1 MKNFRETIK
10 LRCVFCRSNE
20 FALPWEN
27 YSPPAGSFVVCANC
41 GKENDIT
48 SLLVVAKATGLAIA
62 ENYAEKLMNEMT
74 RELKKSFSNS
84 KFIKF
89 K

>member
-1 MKNFRETIK
+1 M
-10 LRCVFCRSNE
+10 
-20 FALPWEN
+20 
-27 YSPPAGSFVVCANC
+27 CANC

-48 SLLVVAKATGLAIA
+48 SLLVVAKAAGLGIA
-62 ENYAEKLMNEMT
+62 KDYAEQLMDDMK
-74 RELKKSFSNS
+74 REIQKSFRNS

>member
-1 MKNFRETIK
+1 MEEFRKTIK
-10 LRCVFCRSNE
+10 LRCSFCRSNE
-20 FALPWEN
+20 FALPWEG

-48 SLLVVAKATGLAIA
+48 SLLLVSKATGLAA
-62 ENYAEKLMNEMT
+62 AKEYAEQLMKDMKKD
-74 RELKKSFSNS
+74 LQKSFRNN
-84 KFIKF
+84 KFIKI

>member
-1 MKNFRETIK
+1 MEDFRKTIK

-20 FALPWEN
+20 FALPFEN

-48 SLLVVAKATGLAIA
+48 SLLVVAKAAGLGIA
-62 ENYAEKLMNEMT
+62 KDYAEQLMNDMK
-74 RELKKSFSNS
+74 REIQKSFRNS

>member
-1 MKNFRETIK
+1 MENFRKTIK

-20 FALPWEN
+20 FALPFEN
-27 YSPPAGSFVVCANC
+27 YTPPAGSFVVCANC

-62 ENYAEKLMNEMT
+62 KDYAGQLINDMK
-74 RELKKSFSNS
+74 RELQKSFRNS

>member
-1 MKNFRETIK
+1 MENFRKTIK

-27 YSPPAGSFVVCANC
+27 YTPPAGSFVVCANC

-48 SLLVVAKATGLAIA
+48 SLLVVAKATGLDIA
-62 ENYAEKLMNEMT
+62 KDYAEQLMSDMT
-74 RELKKSFSNS
+74 RELKKSFTNS
-84 KFIKF
+84 KFIKI

>member
-1 MKNFRETIK
+1 MEDLRKTIK

-20 FALPWEN
+20 FALPWDG
-27 YSPPAGSFVVCANC
+27 YAPSAGSFVVCANC

-48 SLLVVAKATGLAIA
+48 SLLVTAKATGISIA
-62 ENYAEKLMNEMT
+62 KDHADQLISKMT
-74 RELKKSFSNS
+74 RELKKSFRNS

>member
-1 MKNFRETIK
+1 MDEFRKTIK

-20 FALPWEN
+20 FALPFEN
-27 YSPPAGSFVVCANC
+27 YSPPAGSFVVCASC
-41 GKENDIT
+41 GKENDVT
-48 SLLVVAKATGLAIA
+48 SLLVVAKATGLAVA
-62 ENYAEKLMNEMT
+62 KDYAEQLMNDMK
-74 RELKKSFSNS
+74 RELQKSFRNS

>member
-1 MKNFRETIK
+1 MEDFRETIK

-20 FALPWEN
+20 FALPFEN

-48 SLLVVAKATGLAIA
+48 SLLVVAKATGLGIA
-62 ENYAEKLMNEMT
+62 KDYAEQLMNDMK
-74 RELKKSFSNS
+74 RELQKSFRNR

>member
-1 MKNFRETIK
+1 MEDFRGTIK
-10 LRCVFCRSNE
+10 LRCAFCRSNE

-48 SLLVVAKATGLAIA
+48 SLLVAAKATGLAIA
-62 ENYAEKLMNEMT
+62 KDYAEQLMNEMT
-74 RELKKSFSNS
+74 KELKKSFRNS

>member
-1 MKNFRETIK
+1 MDEFRKTIK

-20 FALPWEN
+20 FALPFEN

-48 SLLVVAKATGLAIA
+48 SLLVVAKATGLAVA
-62 ENYAEKLMNEMT
+62 KDYAEQLMNDMK
-74 RELKKSFSNS
+74 RELQKSFRNS

>member
-1 MKNFRETIK
+1 MEHFRKTIK

-62 ENYAEKLMNEMT
+62 KDYAEQLMNNMT
-74 RELKKSFSNS
+74 WELKKSFRNS

>member
-1 MKNFRETIK
+1 MEDFRKTIK

-20 FALPWEN
+20 FALPFEN
-27 YSPPAGSFVVCANC
+27 YYPHAGSFVVCANC

-48 SLLVVAKATGLAIA
+48 SLLVVAKATGFGIA
-62 ENYAEKLMNEMT
+62 KDYAEQLMNDMK
-74 RELKKSFSNS
+74 RELQKSFRNS